1 MFKTNDVMVDPLY
14 IHGVVR
20 DSPYAKLFVNMY
32 YLTKPKS
39 EDGDLVKE
47 EVPMIKISEV
57 GSKYENISDPEDIIE
72 EGEISESDRN
82 HQKPYESK
90 FRAKSPT
97 GYVFPSVDVANE
109 EEPNLFKV
117 PPPPSELKVFRKKQ
131 KLKLNSDKVIK
142 NDHDKAG
149 SLKINQ
155 FPSLKRMKSILIRR
169 SSGDIGNEGKKFN
182 KQLLSPSSGIESV
195 KQNSSNCS
203 SNLLDYS
210 SSFDSND
217 SGAGGKELKMNSNKF
232 LTDIQSQFDLD
243 RSPARLEWLQCYL
256 SKETL
261 LIH

>member
-1 MFKTNDVMVDPLY
+1 MMVDPLS

-20 DSPYAKLFVNMY
+20 DSPYTKLFVNMY
-32 YLTKPKS
+32 HLTKPKS

-47 EVPMIKISEV
+47 EVSMIKISEV

-72 EGEISESDRN
+72 EGEISESNRN
-82 HQKPYESK
+82 QQKPYESK

-97 GYVFPSVDVANE
+97 TGAAFPSVAKE
-109 EEPNLFKV
+109 EEPSLFKV

-131 KLKLNSDKVIK
+131 KLNSDKLTK
-142 NDHDKAG
+142 NDRDKAG

-169 SSGDIGNEGKKFN
+169 STVDIGNEGKNKFN
-182 KQLLSPSSGIESV
+182 KQLQSPSSGIKSV
-195 KQNSSNCS
+195 KYNSSNCS
-203 SNLLDYS
+203 SNLPSQDEVDYS
-210 SSFDSND
+210 SGFVYNG
-217 SGAGGKELKMNSNKF
+217 SGVSGKERKLTSNKF

-243 RSPARLEWLQCYL
+243 RNPARLEWLQCYL

-261 LIH
+261 LIN